1 MKKVLI
7 NYIGKSGGGPAFAL
21 EFAKGLA
28 LNGCEVYAV
37 MSEFVDN
44 RKLWDCCEL
53 IKDVYYVKTNE
64 FRGKKFYIK
73 AQLEFILK
81 GKRKL
86 KHYFKDIEFDYVI
99 TTMQHLWSLDVSKL
113 VNAKKI
119 VWICHDP
126 IPHSGSGKMDT
137 YLGNR
142 FAKIADETIVLTNS
156 FIPVVSQRW
165 GISKK
170 HIHFM
175 PHGRQ
180 KMYNQSELRKTGN
193 FDKNINFLFFGYLR
207 EYKGLRIL
215 ARAFKI
221 IHEKFKNVTLTIA
234 GSGNF
239 DVYKSEFEG
248 IKDVFVIN
256 RYIPD
261 DEVGKFFSKNNLVV
275 VMPYLDATQSGVSL
289 IAMEFG
295 AVIIASDTGGLKE
308 QLDDGK
314 IGLYCK
320 PGDVDSLVE
329 QMEKV
334 ITNSNI
340 FTVEN
345 EKMKKY
351 LDNLEWNK
359 VTKKILEEL

>member
-1 MKKVLI
+1 MKKILV

-28 LNGCEVYAV
+28 INGCEVYAV

-44 RKLWDCCEL
+44 RELWNRCEL

-64 FRGKKFYIK
+64 FRGKKYYVK
-73 AQLEFILK
+73 AQLDFILK
-81 GKRKL
+81 GRRKL
-86 KHYFKDIEFDYVI
+86 KQYFKDIEFDYVI
-99 TTMQHLWSLDVSKL
+99 TTMQHLWSLDVSRL

-137 YLGNR
+137 YLGNE
-142 FAKIADETIVLTNS
+142 FAKIADETIVLTKS

-165 GISKK
+165 GISEK

-180 KMYNQSELRKTGN
+180 KMYKQYEMEKSANS
-193 FDKNINFLFFGYLR
+193 NINFLFFGYLR

-215 ARAFKI
+215 ARAFKV
-221 IHEKFKNVTLTIA
+221 IHQKYKNITLTIA
-234 GSGNF
+234 GSGDF
-239 DVYKSEFEG
+239 SPYESEFKG
-248 IKDVFVIN
+248 IEDVFVNN
-256 RYIPD
+256 RYIAD
-261 DEVGKFFSKNNLVV
+261 DEVEEFFAKDNLVV

-289 IAMEFG
+289 MAMEFG
-295 AVIIASDTGGLKE
+295 AVIIASNTGGLKE
-308 QLDDGK
+308 QLNDGK
-314 IGLYCK
+314 IGLYCE
-320 PGDVDSLVE
+320 PGDVDSLVD

-334 ITNSNI
+334 ITTSEI
-340 FTVEN
+340 FATEN

-351 LDNLEWNK
+351 LDNLEWDK
-359 VTKKILEEL
+359 VTKKMLNEI